1 MTRAPVPTR
10 TAAAFLAAVLA
21 LTCPGQEAFAQAVRV
36 ARPAPSAGAVSW
48 VPSASFPTGA
58 MLPLA
63 GAPLSAPA
71 LSPAMATPSI
81 DTPPRPAAVRAAA
94 ATPAPV
100 RPKAAVPSAKALERR
115 AAEVKERAAEQ
126 RSIDRVLKVSIALE
140 KIETA
145 GSVREEDLKVTADRA
160 WSEAPPASPA
170 EAAVPAGPSSPSPV
184 LPKAAGAAPD
194 RMNGP
199 PAPPKPPFIRSK
211 AKEARLAVGR
221 VLDRALASVGALSR
235 RVPAPLVTLMTASA
249 TVGADLA
256 ARLLLPA
263 VFGFTPAVGLW
274 VVAGLGGVLIPALVA
289 TRVVL
294 ARRADPAHAPLTRY
308 ADGLLGVL
316 AGAAAVTALG
326 LTGLD
331 LPAALL
337 GAAVKGAGAV
347 SLAPLLGLFAFMAA
361 LPVVYGAGHTAWGLR
376 NKTKVAPEFP
386 VDIPFSLMLIPM
398 LFSPMMRFISLTGGV
413 SDLLAF
419 PLLFAA
425 IAAYRLS
432 IRFLTRMTAKGAST
446 AAAGFSVRELLAR
459 WRLDRV
465 PGEPTTPEAEIRR
478 ARVQSAWWGGA
489 MVLGSLAVLALLKLS
504 VPAALAAAG
513 ASLTV
518 SLVTMTPMIL
528 LSGFVA
534 ALFMRVKR
542 VRSGPY
548 VETVRDLARRAKV
561 PMPRVYAGATTGA
574 PNAFAAGGVQ
584 LLSVVAVKGYLTRLM
599 TVRELRGVLAHELSH
614 VKYRHMLT
622 LFASIACLQLMS
634 GGAVTLLQ
642 MALGYWAPLL
652 WMIGAM
658 GLTRANERMADA
670 GAAKVTG
677 DPRGLATGLRKF
689 ALLGV
694 DDEDVPHREGSWL
707 YRLLISHP
715 DPLERVRTLG
725 RMLKKQG

>member
-1 MTRAPVPTR
+1 MTRARIPTR
-10 TAAAFLAAVLA
+10 AAAAFLAAVLA

-36 ARPAPSAGAVSW
+36 ARPAPFAGAVSF
-48 VPSASFPTGA
+48 VPSAVLPSGASLLPTGV
-58 MLPLA
+58 
-63 GAPLSAPA
+63 PLSAPV
-71 LSPAMATPSI
+71 LSPASAAPSV
-81 DTPPRPAAVRAAA
+81 DPAPRPAPVRAAA
-94 ATPAPV
+94 ATPVPV

-160 WSEAPPASPA
+160 WSEGLPASPA
-170 EAAVPAGPSSPSPV
+170 EAAVAAGPSSASPV
-184 LPKAAGAAPD
+184 LAKASGAAPNK
-194 RMNGP
+194 MNGP
-199 PAPPKPPFIRSK
+199 PPATKPASVRSK
-211 AKEARLAVGR
+211 AAEAKRAMGR
-221 VLDRALASVGALSR
+221 VLDRVLASIGALSR
-235 RVPAPLVTLMTASA
+235 RLPAPLVPLATAAA

-256 ARLLLPA
+256 ARLLFPS
-263 VFGFTPAVGLW
+263 VFGFAPAAGLW

-294 ARRADPAHAPLTRY
+294 ARKADPAHAPLTRY

-326 LTGLD
+326 LTGVG

-337 GAAVKGAGAV
+337 GAAVKGAGLV

-376 NKTKVAPEFP
+376 NKTTVAPEFP
-386 VDIPFSLMLIPM
+386 VQIPFSLMLIPM
-398 LFSPMMRFISLTGGV
+398 LLSPMFRFLSLSGGV

-425 IAAYRLS
+425 VAAYRLS
-432 IRFLTRMTAKGAST
+432 IRFLTRMTAKGASSAT
-446 AAAGFSVRELLAR
+446 AGFSVRELLAR

-489 MVLGSLAVLALLKLS
+489 MVLGSLAVLALLKPS

-513 ASLTV
+513 ASLTG
-518 SLVTMTPMIL
+518 SLVTMAPMIL
-528 LSGFVA
+528 LSGFAA
-534 ALFMRVKR
+534 ALFMRVRR
-542 VRSGPY
+542 VRSGPF
-548 VETVRDLARRAKV
+548 VETVRDLASRAEV
-561 PMPRVYAGATTGA
+561 PMPRVYAGETTGD

-584 LLSVVAVKGYLTRLM
+584 FLSVVAVKGYLTRLM
-599 TVRELRGVLAHELSH
+599 TVREVRGVLAHELSH

-622 LFASIACLQLMS
+622 LFASIACLQLLS
-634 GGAVTLLQ
+634 GGAATLAQ

-670 GAAKVTG
+670 GAAKITG

-694 DDEDVPHREGSWL
+694 DDEKVPHREGSWL
-707 YRLLISHP
+707 YRLLLSHP

-725 RMLKKQG
+725 RMLKKRD

>member
-1 MTRAPVPTR
+1 MTRAL
-10 TAAAFLAAVLA
+10 LAVVLA
-21 LTCPGQEAFAQAVRV
+21 LACPGQEAYAQAVRV
-36 ARPAPSAGAVSW
+36 ARPAPSAGAAVFL
-48 VPSASFPTGA
+48 PSAGLPSGA
-58 MLPLA
+58 LLPLA

-71 LSPAMATPSI
+71 LSPSLAAPSL
-81 DTPPRPAAVRAAA
+81 DPAPRPAPVRAAA
-94 ATPAPV
+94 ATPVPV
-100 RPKAAVPSAKALERR
+100 APKAAVPGAKALERR
-115 AAEVKERAAEQ
+115 AAEAKERAAEQ

-140 KIETA
+140 KIETG

-160 WSEAPPASPA
+160 WSEAAPASPA
-170 EAAVPAGPSSPSPV
+170 AAAVPAAASSPSPV
-184 LPKAAGAAPD
+184 LPKASGAAPNK
-194 RMNGP
+194 MNGP
-199 PAPPKPPFIRSK
+199 PPAPKPSLIRAK
-211 AKEARLAVGR
+211 AKEGRLAMGR
-221 VLDRALASVGALSR
+221 ALDRAVTSVGSLSR
-235 RVPAPLVTLMTASA
+235 RLPAPLVAFATGAA

-256 ARLLLPA
+256 ARLLFPA

-289 TRVVL
+289 TRIVL
-294 ARRADPAHAPLTRY
+294 ARKADPAHAPLTRY

-331 LPAALL
+331 LPAAML
-337 GAAVKGAGAV
+337 GAAAKGAGLV

-376 NKTKVAPEFP
+376 NKTKIAPEFP
-386 VDIPFSLMLIPM
+386 VQLPFSLMLLPM
-398 LFSPMMRFISLTGGV
+398 LFSPMMRFLSLTGGV

-432 IRFLTRMTAKGAST
+432 VRFLTRMTAKGASP
-446 AAAGFSVRELLAR
+446 AAAAFSVRELLAR

-489 MVLGSLAVLALLKLS
+489 LALGSLAVLSALKLS

-513 ASLTV
+513 ASLTG
-518 SLVTMTPMIL
+518 SLMTMAPMIL
-528 LSGFVA
+528 LSGFAA

-561 PMPRVYAGATTGA
+561 PMPRVYAGETTGD

-599 TVRELRGVLAHELSH
+599 TVREMRGVLAHELSH

-622 LFASIACLQLMS
+622 LFASIACLQLLS

-652 WMIGAM
+652 WMVGAM

-670 GAAKVTG
+670 GAARITG
-677 DPRGLATGLRKF
+677 DPRALATGLRKF

-694 DDEDVPHREGSWL
+694 DDEKVPHREGSWL
-707 YRLLISHP
+707 YRLLLSHP

-725 RMLKKQG
+725 RMVKKPD

>member
-1 MTRAPVPTR
+1 MTRALVPTR
-10 TAAAFLAAVLA
+10 AAAAVLAAVLA
-21 LTCPGQEAFAQAVRV
+21 LTCPGQESFAQAVRI
-36 ARPAPSAGAVSW
+36 ARPAPPAGAVALL
-48 VPSASFPTGA
+48 PSASLPNGA

-71 LSPAMATPSI
+71 LSPSLAAPSL
-81 DTPPRPAAVRAAA
+81 DPAPRPAPVRAAA
-94 ATPAPV
+94 ATPLPA

-115 AAEVKERAAEQ
+115 DAEAKERAAEQ
-126 RSIDRVLKVSIALE
+126 RSIDRILKVSVALE
-140 KIETA
+140 RIETG

-160 WSEAPPASPA
+160 WSEALPASPA
-170 EAAVPAGPSSPSPV
+170 AAAVPAGTSSQSPV
-184 LPKAAGAAPD
+184 LPKADGARPNK
-194 RMNGP
+194 MNGP
-199 PAPPKPPFIRSK
+199 PAAPKPAVLRSK
-211 AKEARLAVGR
+211 AKDAKLALGR
-221 VLDRALASVGALSR
+221 ALDRAASSVGALSR
-235 RVPAPLVTLMTASA
+235 RLPAPLVAATAAVA
-249 TVGADLA
+249 TFAADHG

-274 VVAGLGGVLIPALVA
+274 VLAGLGGVMIPALVA

-331 LPAALL
+331 LPSALL
-337 GAAVKGAGAV
+337 GAAAKGAGLV
-347 SLAPLLGLFAFMAA
+347 SLAPLLGVFAFMAA
-361 LPVVYGAGHTAWGLR
+361 LPVIYGAGHTAWGLR

-386 VDIPFSLMLIPM
+386 VQIPFSLMLLPM
-398 LFSPMMRFISLTGGV
+398 LFSPMMRFLSLTGGV
-413 SDLLAF
+413 SDLLAL
-419 PLLFAA
+419 PLLIAA
-425 IAAYRLS
+425 VAAYRLS
-432 IRFLTRMTAKGAST
+432 VRFLRRMTAKNASP
-446 AAAGFSVRELLAR
+446 AAAAFSVRELLAT

-465 PGEPTTPEAEIRR
+465 PGEATTPEAEIRR

-489 MVLGSLAVLALLKLS
+489 LIVGSLAVLALLKLS

-513 ASLTV
+513 ASLTG
-518 SLVTMTPMIL
+518 SLVTMAPMIL
-528 LSGFVA
+528 LSGFAA

-548 VETVRDLARRAKV
+548 VETVRDLARRARV
-561 PMPRVYAGATTGA
+561 PMPRVYAGETTGD

-599 TVRELRGVLAHELSH
+599 TVREMRGVLAHELSH

-622 LFASIACLQLMS
+622 LFASIACLQLLS
-634 GGAVTLLQ
+634 GGAVTVLQ

-670 GAAKVTG
+670 GAAKITG

-694 DDEDVPHREGSWL
+694 EDEKVPAREGSWL

-715 DPLERVRTLG
+715 EPLERVRTLG
-725 RMLKKQG
+725 RMLKKTD